1 MDLSVLTTSITEPVT
16 IEKVKSRMGYTEDDQ
31 DEDIYDMIRTA
42 REWLEN
48 RTGISC
54 VSKSY
59 KAYFEKGDRDSD
71 GWYELPVVPVLA
83 APAITMEVCGESM
96 TFQQKGLRKVSVKPD
111 STFGTLRV
119 GATAEPFYIEVTF
132 QAGEGNH
139 TANECIKRIVSS
151 MFNNREDGGEISL
164 SRLPY
169 DTLRL
174 IETLDTN
181 TGL

>member
-1 MDLSVLTTSITEPVT
+1 MDLAVVTTLITEPVSVAQA
-16 IEKVKSRMGYTEDDQ
+16 KRFMGYTETDQ
-31 DEDIYDMIRTA
+31 DEDIQNMIRVA
-42 REWLEN
+42 RQWMEN
-48 RTGISC
+48 RTGTSC
-54 VSKSY
+54 VPKSY
-59 KAYFEKGDRDSD
+59 KAYFEKGDRDPE
-71 GWYELPVVPVLA
+71 GWYELPVAPVLSD
-83 APAITMEVCGESM
+83 PAITMTVCGESM
-96 TFQQKGLRKVSVKPD
+96 TFQQKGLRTVSVKPD
-111 STFGTLRV
+111 STFGTIRV
-119 GATAEPFYIEVTF
+119 GATAEPFYVEVTF
-132 QAGEGNH
+132 QAGEGNA